1 MRNQVEGTAIEII
14 GSHNMVAHSKYIL
27 QGIRHGR
34 RTGSHRQTSHS
45 PFESSD
51 TRFENSL
58 CRIGQTT
65 INIPGITKAE
75 TVCRML

>member
-27 QGIRHGR
+27 QGICHGR

-45 PFESSD
+45 PFKSRN
-51 TRFENSL
+51 TCFENSL
-58 CRIGQTT
+58 CRIGQAA
-65 INIPGITKAE
+65 INIPGIAKGE
-75 TVCRML
+75 TVSSML

>member
-1 MRNQVEGTAIEII
+1 MRNQIEGTAIEIV
-14 GSHNMVAHSKYIL
+14 GSHNMITHSKYIL

-45 PFESSD
+45 PFESGN

-58 CRIGQTT
+58 GRIGQAA